1 VGEGA
6 GLGLGDLVPGPDV
19 GELAAHAG
27 QAADVLFPV
36 RVADV
41 PAVRGAQPGRHVP
54 DVRVVLGQ
62 LAAGARLGDA
72 APQGVLV
79 DAGHGVP
86 FPEQFFGRAI
96 GHQDVEPA
104 V

>member
-1 VGEGA
+1 MQVGEVTR
-6 GLGLGDLVPGPDV
+6 LGLGDLVPGPDL
-19 GELAAHAG
+19 GELTAHGG

-41 PAVRGAQPGRHVP
+41 PTVGGAQPGHHVP
-54 DVRVVLGQ
+54 DLRVVLGE

-96 GHQDVEPA
+96 GHQDV
-104 V
+104 